1 MTPPGKPG
9 ERHGRQGGEETG
21 FHVSVLSF
29 IYYVDAKCSESSGK
43 GIFRMECF
51 SKTETGGD
59 GTDDRYERV
68 VYGHLSNRI
77 QTEQFVVECKSDGRD
92 GNEQQQAHDAE
103 YINLGQSAAKGQPGN
118 D

>member
-9 ERHGRQGGEETG
+9 ERHGRHEEEKTG

-51 SKTETGGD
+51 AKTEARGNSTND
-59 GTDDRYERV
+59 GYERV
-68 VYGHLSNRI
+68 VYGHLSHRI
-77 QTEQFVVECKSDGRD
+77 Q
-92 GNEQQQAHDAE
+92 
-103 YINLGQSAAKGQPGN
+103 AK
-118 D
+118 

>member
-9 ERHGRQGGEETG
+9 ERHGRHEEEKTG

-77 QTEQFVVECKSDGRD
+77 QTEQFVVECKAQRRD
-92 GNEQQQAHDAE
+92 GNEQSQYDNSPYRH
-103 YINLGQSAAKGQPGN
+103 LR
-118 D
+118 